1 VQRPFTNEQQAHYR
15 PTLGC
20 LVHGNLVS
28 DFAASLITV
37 LDEKGAFLGTMI
49 KHAKGFAT
57 FDKNNRHIGDFATA
71 DDGAAAI
78 WRARNNQVQP

>member
-1 VQRPFTNEQQAHYR
+1 M
-15 PTLGC
+15 
-20 LVHGNLVS
+20 S

-37 LDEKGAFLGTMI
+37 LDEKGAFLGTTI

-57 FDKNNRHIGDFATA
+57 FDKGNRHIGDFATA

-78 WRARNNQVQP
+78 WRAAHNQVQQP